1 MIDMFIVDIK
11 DKTSRLVDEAARV
24 GIKINANE
32 SKVMQV
38 NARNDQGVR
47 VNE

>member
-24 GIKINANE
+24 GLEINARGGGY
-32 SKVMQV
+32 SHIW
-38 NARNDQGVR
+38 AI
-47 VNE
+47 